1 MRSILFLAIIL
12 LIQFK
17 LASQTIY
24 LGADLSYVNEMEDC
38 GEVYK
43 ENGIVRDPYQ
53 IFADHECNLVRLR
66 LWHTPSWYDNLNAGN
81 RYSDFEDVKKSIGR
95 AKAEG
100 MAVLLDFH
108 LSDNWA
114 DPGKQR
120 VPNAWLPVVNNLPVL
135 KDSLYNYIYNTLDQ
149 LHQEGLTPEMVQI
162 GNETN
167 KGILLSP
174 ADDSKWTLDWPRNA
188 QLFNSAI
195 SAVRAFETAR
205 NQSVL
210 VALHLA
216 DPDEVNWLLSGFIN
230 NGVTDFDI
238 IGMSYYWQWHKPTT
252 IAQTGTIIKNL
263 RNQHP
268 TKQVM
273 IFETAYIWTTSSADN
288 ANNTMNE
295 AHPSYL
301 PINPEN
307 QKKWLVNLTKEV
319 VKNGGTGVIYWEP
332 AWVSSTCLTQWGTGS
347 HQENA
352 TFFDFQNNLQL
363 NGGIGWL
370 EENYLTSIFEP
381 EINPNIQFSGNL
393 GFVDIAI
400 NESISNVSQLEF
412 RIVGGAGQTIE
423 SGKISSLPLH
433 PNGYRWTASNLIP
446 GWYAIIV
453 SCPENWIASHKFV
466 IP

>member
-1 MRSILFLAIIL
+1 MRSLLLFAILIFLFSDLNA
-12 LIQFK
+12 QK
-17 LASQTIY
+17 IY

-43 ENGIVRDPYQ
+43 ENGIEKDPYQ

-95 AKAEG
+95 AKAAG
-100 MAVLLDFH
+100 MDVLLDFH

-149 LHQEGLTPEMVQI
+149 LYLEGLTPEMVQI

-174 ADDSKWTLDWPRNA
+174 ADDAIWTLNWPRNA
-188 QLFNSAI
+188 ELFNSAI
-195 SAVRAFETAR
+195 SAVRAFEAEKNET
-205 NQSVL
+205 VL
-210 VALHLA
+210 VALHIA
-216 DPDEVNWLLSGFIN
+216 APGEVNWLLNGFIN

-263 RNQHP
+263 RTQHP

-273 IFETAYIWTTSSADN
+273 ILETAYIWTTASADN

-307 QKKWLVNLTKEV
+307 QKKWLADLTKEV

-332 AWVSSTCLTQWGTGS
+332 AWVSSTCRTQWGTGS

-363 NGGIGWL
+363 NGGIGFFK
-370 EENYLTSIFEP
+370 ENYLTSIFGV
-381 EINPNIQFSGNL
+381 EINTHIRFSGNL
-393 GFVDIAI
+393 GFVDITLD
-400 NESISNVSQLEF
+400 ESINNLSQLEY
-412 RIVGGAGQTIE
+412 RIVNGTGQTIE
-423 SGKISSLPLH
+423 SGRINSLASFK
-433 PNGYRWTASNLIP
+433 NAYRWEASGILP
-446 GWYAIIV
+446 GWYSIIV
-453 SCPENWIASHKFV
+453 SGPDNRIASHKFV
-466 IP
+466 IQ